1 MHQISKKSVTSLKC
15 LRRKLPIN
23 PCLIICINNTHFQ
36 QQKETD
42 QQIIKRETQQT
53 GKVFFLNKTS
63 MGYDQIE
70 LIHDSLDI
78 ISSINNVIIS
88 SSHPNASKIRKKT
101 NTGRGGYYQAC
112 IRSPRWK
119 GCDITE
125 MPQTQITHKTC
136 ASSSAPTMILQDT
149 AAERECN
156 TNF

>member
-1 MHQISKKSVTSLKC
+1 MSANQTNREINLIHHLISRQLKPKTKDFFNKISKNTKDMTEVDASDLQGEKGVTSQKC

-42 QQIIKRETQQT
+42 QQIIKGETQQT

-88 SSHPNASKIRKKT
+88 SSHPNASKIRKK
-101 NTGRGGYYQAC
+101 
-112 IRSPRWK
+112 
-119 GCDITE
+119 
-125 MPQTQITHKTC
+125 
-136 ASSSAPTMILQDT
+136 
-149 AAERECN
+149 
-156 TNF
+156 